1 MSKRFALI
9 GPGRVG
15 SAISRALFENGYQP
29 IAVIGRSLPSAREA
43 CSFIGCDMSLATTD
57 LRAAGSAE
65 LILLAVPDDSIA
77 SVASQL
83 QRIIDPEP
91 GTTVLMHFS
100 GVHAAA
106 IMRPPKG
113 GMILFSVHPLLPFAD
128 RQQAFERLSVAPYIG
143 EGDEAAQQVA
153 AALCEALGGRLERI
167 PTAKK
172 PLYHAA
178 ACLASNYFVT
188 LIAEA
193 TTLLRLCG
201 IDHHRAEK
209 LLLPLL
215 QNTLDNV
222 ALYGAPK
229 GLTGPIVRGDIGTLN
244 AHLLALQQ
252 QPELRD
258 LYCRLGRRTALLAED
273 SGHLTS
279 IDAETI
285 IGLLKQN
292 STYAAEN
299 KVKKT
304 CLSSLF

>member
-15 SAISRALFENGYQP
+15 SAISRALFENGYRP
-29 IAVIGRSLPSAREA
+29 VAVIGRSLQSTREA
-43 CSFIGCDMSLATTD
+43 CSFIGCDISLATTD
-57 LRAAGSAE
+57 LRAAGGAE
-65 LILLAVPDDSIA
+65 LILLAVPDDRIA
-77 SVASQL
+77 AVASQL
-83 QRIIDPEP
+83 QRVTNPEP

-106 IMRPPKG
+106 IMRPPEG
-113 GMILFSVHPLLPFAD
+113 EMILFSVHPLLPFAN
-128 RQQAFERLSVAPYIG
+128 RQQAFERLSLAPYIG
-143 EGDEAAQQVA
+143 EGDDAAQPLA
-153 AALCEALGGRLERI
+153 AELCEALGGRLERI

-193 TTLLRLCG
+193 TTLLQLCD
-201 IDHHRAEK
+201 IDPHRAET

-222 ALYGAPK
+222 ALYGAQK
-229 GLTGPIVRGDIGTLN
+229 GLTGPIMRGDIGTLS

-252 QPELRD
+252 HPELRD
-258 LYCRLGRRTALLAED
+258 LYCRLGRRTALLTEK
-273 SGHLTS
+273 SGHLKS
-279 IDAETI
+279 VDAETI
-285 IGLLKQN
+285 IRLLKQK
-292 STYAAEN
+292 SSCAAEN
-299 KVKKT
+299 K
-304 CLSSLF
+304 